1 MRKLRAVPAT
11 QQRAVLYLRQSVSR
25 DDSISIE
32 LQEIAGRDHCLQHG
46 YEVVAVEVDA
56 GLSGRN
62 WSKRP
67 AVQRVMEMVEAKT
80 ADVIVLWKW
89 SRLSRNRK
97 DWAIAADRVDLAGGR
112 IESATEPIDTATAS
126 GRFARGVMTEYAAF
140 QSEQIGEQWQ
150 EVFARRANLGLPP
163 TGSIP
168 WGWEK
173 TENGVTI
180 SDENA
185 TIIRS
190 MYQLYEEGRGLVY
203 IANWLNAQGLT
214 TKRGMPWQFAS
225 VRSCLE
231 SPFHAGYITYNGQVE
246 NGAHTPAISRDHY
259 DRFMEARQDRTIA
272 KKPRKSPYL
281 LSTICVCHCGRK
293 RVGNISGKRGRSY
306 ACTATEP
313 HPKKY
318 RVCDPVDALVSQW
331 VESLDVQAELAA
343 ETPKIDTGL
352 LKARIDNLKKALTNL
367 NVRLAMDQI
376 SDEEHADARAAIA
389 NEINDLE
396 EQRTAAARAMRNN
409 AATYLDGK
417 NDMIAGWSLLQV
429 DGKQALLRS
438 LVEYVRIM
446 PDDTLELKPR
456 WATEV
461 VVLGSS

>member
-1 MRKLRAVPAT
+1 MRSLRPVPVT
-11 QQRAVLYLRQSVSR
+11 PPRAVLYLRQSVSR

-32 LQEIAGRDHCLQHG
+32 LQEIAGRDYCAQHG

-173 TENGVTI
+173 TEHGVTI

-214 TKRGMPWQFAS
+214 TKRGMSWQFAS

-246 NGAHTPAISRDHY
+246 KGPHTPVISRDHY
-259 DRFMEARQDRTIA
+259 DRFMETRQDRTIA

-293 RVGNISGKRGRSY
+293 RVGNISGRRGRSY
-306 ACTATEP
+306 ACTATES

-318 RVCDPVDALVSQW
+318 RICDPVDALVSDW
-331 VESLDVQAELAA
+331 VESLNADAELANG
-343 ETPKIDTGL
+343 TPRVDTGL
-352 LKARIDNLKKALTNL
+352 LKARIDNLKKGLTNL
-367 NVRLAMDQI
+367 NVRLAMEQI
-376 SDEEHADARAAIA
+376 SDEEHAAARAAIA
-389 NEINDLE
+389 QEISELE
-396 EQRTAAARAMRNN
+396 QQRTAAARAARNS
-409 AATYLDGK
+409 AAIYLEGK
-417 NDMIAGWSLLQV
+417 EELIAGWALLQV

-446 PDDTLELKPR
+446 PDDTLEVKPR
-456 WATEV
+456 WKSEV
-461 VVLGSS
+461 VVLGTS